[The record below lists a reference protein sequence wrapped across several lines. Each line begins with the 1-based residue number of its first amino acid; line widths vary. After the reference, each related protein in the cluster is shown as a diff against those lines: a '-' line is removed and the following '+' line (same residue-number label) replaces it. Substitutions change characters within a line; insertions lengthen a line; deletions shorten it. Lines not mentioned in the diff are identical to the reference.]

1 MGDFLKIYF
10 VLSTNLRDFP
20 DLQATDSW
28 IDCRLLIHSFIHS
41 TLTECILFG
50 LILRN
55 TKICKTLKARLRQPE
70 RQTLKRLYFN

>member
-28 IDCRLLIHSFIHS
+28 IDCRLLIHS

-55 TKICKTLKARLRQPE
+55 TKICKTLKERLRQPE